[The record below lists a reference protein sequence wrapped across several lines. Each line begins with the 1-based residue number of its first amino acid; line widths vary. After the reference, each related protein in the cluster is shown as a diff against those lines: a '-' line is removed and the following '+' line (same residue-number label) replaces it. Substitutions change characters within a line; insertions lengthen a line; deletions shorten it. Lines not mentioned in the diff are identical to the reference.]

1 MRGWPTLLLI
11 LLLGETSSHR
21 PGVRANR
28 PGLKRDRPRAYGE
41 GELRIRDRNSLAEQL
56 AAARQRIAE
65 LEDVEV
71 GLCGES
77 RSPSESQD
85 LRPASARRHCWAPP
99 RWRSRRRGPPEAVR
113 LQFDPDVVQALVGY
127 LFGRRQA
134 AWRLFRGAET
144 ALKRLRRP
152 RARARRRAAPSRF
165 LKGAA

>member
-21 PGVRANR
+21 PDVRANR
-28 PGLKRDRPRAYGE
+28 PALKRDRSRAYGE

-71 GLCGES
+71 GPVRGVSVSVGVAGLTPGERPEALLGRRRAGAQGGAGRRRQSGCSSTPTSS
-77 RSPSESQD
+77 RRWSAVCSV
-85 LRPASARRHCWAPP
+85 AARR
-99 RWRSRRRGPPEAVR
+99 
-113 LQFDPDVVQALVGY
+113 
-127 LFGRRQA
+127 
-134 AWRLFRGAET
+134 AWRLFRGAGT

-152 RARARRRAAPSRF
+152 RARARRRAAP
-165 LKGAA
+165 